1 MGSTPDTRRQAA
13 VWTWPLVLGL
23 AAAAGLVS
31 ALVVDGWGDAGA
43 WLGLAAPLTMI
54 AWCLRRR

>member
-1 MGSTPDTRRQAA
+1 MSPQRKAA
-13 VWTWPLVLGL
+13 PVRVWPWPIALGL

-43 WLGLAAPLTMI
+43 WAGLAAPLLVI
-54 AWCLRRR
+54 AWFIRRR